1 MAISHFAI
9 SSVVTDRASGTAV
22 GAIPTRDVFNYRLVL
37 VQGSSYDK
45 CFQVGEDR
53 SGHSPWVGANEG
65 CAVRHSQDT
74 RKHIPLR
81 DPRTTCVC

>member
-9 SSVVTDRASGTAV
+9 SSEVTDRASGTAV

-45 CFQVGEDR
+45 CFQVGRNR
-53 SGHSPWVGANEG
+53 SGLSPWVGASEG
-65 CAVRHSQDT
+65 CA
-74 RKHIPLR
+74 
-81 DPRTTCVC
+81 